1 MLKVLLALILLLSVS
16 GCSTEY
22 IERTVYVDKPVYTE
36 RIVEKEVI
44 VERVV
49 EKIIVVEKIVEVPA
63 ELKSFGN
70 VTALREWLGEEGRF
84 VLLGKDKDCDDYA
97 LWLQDKGL
105 KDGYLISIEA
115 IFPDEYNKIFK
126 RMEIDTPHL
135 MNSVIIGNE
144 YWYIEPQTREI
155 ILSGYLD

>member
-1 MLKVLLALILLLSVS
+1 MALIFFLSVG
-16 GCSTEY
+16 GCTTEY
-22 IERTVYVDKPVYTE
+22 IEVEKTVYADKPIYIE
-36 RIVEKEVI
+36 QI

-49 EKIIVVEKIVEVPA
+49 EVEKIVEVERVVEITIEVPM

-84 VLLGKDKDCDDYA
+84 VLLGKNKDCDDYA
-97 LWLQDKGL
+97 LWLQNKGL

-115 IFPDEYNKIFK
+115 IFPDEYNKLFT
-126 RMEIDTPHL
+126 RMEINEPHL